1 MPDTPPTDAGSGT
14 ALEAEFDTLMAR
26 AGIAVPAASRASI
39 LAAFADL
46 RGQLALLHAPMS
58 HTAEPAHVFRAAL
71 R

>member
-1 MPDTPPTDAGSGT
+1 MPDAATQA
-14 ALEAEFDTLMAR
+14 ALDAEFDTLMRR
-26 AGIAVPAASRASI
+26 AGIVVPAALRPGA

-58 HTAEPAHVFRAAL
+58 HTEEPAHVFRSAI

>member
-1 MPDTPPTDAGSGT
+1 MPDPTMQA

-26 AGIAVPAASRASI
+26 AGVLVPAALRPGA

-46 RGQLALLHAPMS
+46 RGQLALLHAPMA
-58 HTAEPAHVFRAAL
+58 HTEEPAHVFRAAV